1 MADND
6 DSGQVPY
13 NHLAVLG
20 MEKLKKYVPPA
31 NGAAS
36 RASAPRLDA
45 PASSGSTSGDT
56 SRE

>member
-31 NGAAS
+31 NGAS
-36 RASAPRLDA
+36 TRASAPRLDA
-45 PASSGSTSGDT
+45 PASSDSTSSDRG
-56 SRE
+56 RE